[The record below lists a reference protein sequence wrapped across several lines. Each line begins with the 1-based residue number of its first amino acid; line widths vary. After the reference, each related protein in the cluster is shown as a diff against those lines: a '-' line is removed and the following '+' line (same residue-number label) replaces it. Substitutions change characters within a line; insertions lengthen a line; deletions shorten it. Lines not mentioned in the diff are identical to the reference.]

1 MATGGFR
8 FAALRG
14 EARGGRFE
22 NREEF
27 GLRGRGFP
35 CAARGEADGAG
46 GPAGGDGK
54 FGEEAARG
62 FGAGLSG
69 RDAAQQFGAVEK
81 FAHEEDRACL
91 DEGGGRAE
99 IGKEVFELFARRG
112 ATAGHDPAAAVE
124 VFFADCGCTDE
135 RVVVSGEDGEVVCEE
150 GFLCDIADGG
160 GIAEGTED
168 EVDFAAPEAAQK
180 LVIGAVAN
188 LDGIGGAVFAKGGD
202 DFRQENRAR
211 ERQGADGEAADFF
224 AGKRGKLGFG
234 LIEFGHG
241 EAGALGKGF
250 GAAGGDHA
258 EGGAFEEDAAR
269 LLFELGDGAVD
280 GGLSE
285 AEAAGG
291 EGEVL
296 GFADGGEGL
305 QLRQRGGEGQAGGDF
320 GQSRVELGEGAFG
333 AVGEDGAAR
342 GGEEALTGAF
352 EKCAA
357 RGGFQFGDGL
367 GDSGLGDEAARGG
380 GGDGACVHHGHKEAE
395 VAQVARDMERRWH
408 GGSSLQFR
416 GGCQSG
422 PSG

>member
-258 EGGAFEEDAAR
+258 EGGAFEQDAAR
-269 LLFELGDGAVD
+269 LLF
-280 GGLSE
+280 
-285 AEAAGG
+285 
-291 EGEVL
+291 
-296 GFADGGEGL
+296 
-305 QLRQRGGEGQAGGDF
+305 
-320 GQSRVELGEGAFG
+320 ELGEGAFG

-342 GGEEALTGAF
+342 GGEKALTGAF

-380 GGDGACVHHGHKEAE
+380 GGYGACVHHGHKEAE